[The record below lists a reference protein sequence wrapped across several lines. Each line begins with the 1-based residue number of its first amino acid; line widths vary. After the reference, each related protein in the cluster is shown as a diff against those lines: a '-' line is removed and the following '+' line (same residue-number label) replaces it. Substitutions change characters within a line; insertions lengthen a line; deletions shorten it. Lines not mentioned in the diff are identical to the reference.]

1 METEREQTQREETL
15 TTGELAGRAGVNL
28 QTVRYYERRGLLPEP
43 PRTAVGYRQ
52 FDGEDVRAMMAN
64 MSMMDMMQNGGGNG
78 SMSMNGENRSNDE
91 NQSGGNS

>member
-52 FDGEDVRAMMAN
+52 FDG
-64 MSMMDMMQNGGGNG
+64 
-78 SMSMNGENRSNDE
+78 
-91 NQSGGNS
+91 